1 MKILNYLFAAVL
13 AIAFSSCLSSN
24 DKLITT
30 TAFTSGQNG
39 SFVEDLEK
47 GTSRLIGTGG
57 AYNLEI
63 NYTES
68 TVNISVSG
76 LQLIPGGSS
85 YSFDIKDQKFT
96 FDQTGSILVNIP
108 NYIDTRTNVVINNFS
123 MRFLD
128 RQVVL
133 GSSSVANP
141 AWAISF
147 EVNQRFKVNVVQYT
161 TYYFGKSDVTII
173 ATGEKSET
181 TEAFYCLALD
191 SQSVDT
197 DKNMV
202 TGRLYMY
209 NAQFASNMP
218 KMNMVIK
225 DIPVKVTSEGLVF
238 DSASLKLYV
247 NENTEQ
253 PDYGVTDFYGV
264 VDFDAK
270 PDSENNMH
278 NLDIT
283 FTCANRFL
291 VRLDLGF
298 IYKVGTSHI

>member
-1 MKILNYLFAAVL
+1 
-13 AIAFSSCLSSN
+13 
-24 DKLITT
+24 
-30 TAFTSGQNG
+30 
-39 SFVEDLEK
+39 
-47 GTSRLIGTGG
+47 
-57 AYNLEI
+57 
-63 NYTES
+63 
-68 TVNISVSG
+68 
-76 LQLIPGGSS
+76 
-85 YSFDIKDQKFT
+85 
-96 FDQTGSILVNIP
+96 
-108 NYIDTRTNVVINNFS
+108 
-123 MRFLD
+123 
-128 RQVVL
+128 
-133 GSSSVANP
+133 
-141 AWAISF
+141 
-147 EVNQRFKVNVVQYT
+147 
-161 TYYFGKSDVTII
+161 
-173 ATGEKSET
+173 
-181 TEAFYCLALD
+181 
-191 SQSVDT
+191 
-197 DKNMV
+197 MV